1 MELSFAVVAAIETRG
16 LTKDYGLGRGI
27 FDLDLAVNEGEV
39 FGFLGPDGAG
49 KTTTIR
55 LLMGII
61 QATRGPGS
69 ISGLDAQRRSVEV
82 KRTVGYVPGELPQFG
97 GWRGDEIVA
106 YLAGLRGSVADGDV
120 ETVARQ
126 LDLDLSRKYREYSH
140 GNKQKL
146 ALTLAFMHRP
156 RLLILDE
163 PTSGLDPLHQQA
175 FFGLLRDARTRGA
188 TVFLSSH
195 VLSEVE
201 QVCDR
206 VGIVKEARLITVG
219 PIGQLVGIRTHLVE
233 IEFAG
238 APPIERLRAV
248 EGLEKVTLTD
258 HRVSAMVRGSFEPL
272 MSALAGHRVVT
283 FASREPT
290 LEEIFLSYYR

>member
-1 MELSFAVVAAIETRG
+1 VR
-16 LTKDYGLGRGI
+16 
-27 FDLDLAVNEGEV
+27 
-39 FGFLGPDGAG
+39 
-49 KTTTIR
+49 
-55 LLMGII
+55 
-61 QATRGPGS
+61 
-69 ISGLDAQRRSVEV
+69 
-82 KRTVGYVPGELPQFG
+82 
-97 GWRGDEIVA
+97 
-106 YLAGLRGSVADGDV
+106 
-120 ETVARQ
+120 
-126 LDLDLSRKYREYSH
+126 
-140 GNKQKL
+140 
-146 ALTLAFMHRP
+146 
-156 RLLILDE
+156 
-163 PTSGLDPLHQQA
+163 
-175 FFGLLRDARTRGA
+175 
-188 TVFLSSH
+188 
-195 VLSEVE
+195 
-201 QVCDR
+201 DR